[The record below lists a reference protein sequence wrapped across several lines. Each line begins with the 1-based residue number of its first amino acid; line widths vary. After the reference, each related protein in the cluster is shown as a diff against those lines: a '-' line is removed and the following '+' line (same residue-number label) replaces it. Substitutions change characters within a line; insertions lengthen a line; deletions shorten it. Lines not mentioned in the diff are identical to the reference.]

1 MHESS
6 HLSTLFSRLNTV
18 RLNQPNWMDGKQN
31 VFILLTIGDI
41 EHLFHKHISN
51 VGVYFCDMTVH
62 LLSQVLF

>member
-1 MHESS
+1 
-6 HLSTLFSRLNTV
+6 
-18 RLNQPNWMDGKQN
+18 MDGKQN